1 MKTLSRLLLLAVA
14 SVVLANSASAEP
26 PKTHAVVHI
35 KNESTAQATIYYNF
49 NKGYKW
55 RKEVLQIGET
65 LNLSYAYDGTA
76 QKSPPCLIKLDVN
89 TQGRHI
95 VEYSLVKG
103 ASADP
108 ENFGTRYTIKQIPGT
123 HTRFLEASS
132 SKARVTV
139 TDKDGF
145 IPTTVN

>member
-1 MKTLSRLLLLAVA
+1 MKTLTCFLLFTLTTLGM
-14 SVVLANSASAEP
+14 LKTSAAAP
-26 PKTHAVVHI
+26 PNTHAVVHI

-108 ENFGTRYTIKQIPGT
+108 NNFGTRYTIKQIRGT

-132 SKARVTV
+132 PKARVEV
-139 TDKDGF
+139 TDKNGF

>member
-1 MKTLSRLLLLAVA
+1 MKTVSFCLLLA
-14 SVVLANSASAEP
+14 LTTLGLTKSAEAAP
-26 PKTHAVVHI
+26 PNTHAVVHI
-35 KNESTAQATIYYNF
+35 KNESKAYATIYHNF
-49 NKGYKW
+49 SKGFKW
-55 RKEVLQIGET
+55 RKDVIQIGET
-65 LNLSYAYDGTA
+65 LTLSYAYDGTS

-108 ENFGTRYTIKQIPGT
+108 DNFGTRYTIKQIPGT

-132 SKARVTV
+132 PKARVTV